1 MEFDEDVKAQLRTE
15 IERLL
20 GEFSLA
26 ASELTEKASKRVVWN
41 PPTDDIQ
48 LLFNHHVD
56 AVWAS
61 HVSKFSLLARS
72 IIESVNAQ
80 NFLVYGLSGRSLIEH
95 AAILRYYLSDRINPI
110 LERAIQ
116 EGTTSNQDLNQ
127 IFTMLDTLH
136 RGSYFDWAS
145 LLKGEVENL
154 KKRKKKDLP
163 AQVRVGDSIR
173 SWQEEIPSIGI
184 LYGLFSDL
192 VHPNVG
198 TNLLVMNQWRDG
210 IGYGG
215 EGGRPFGMD
224 IFERTMPG
232 LAMVMNRARD
242 LLNALLLLRLP
253 EEASQ
258 ED

>member
-1 MEFDEDVKAQLRTE
+1 MEFDEGIRRQVRAKVA
-15 IERLL
+15 RLL
-20 GEFSLA
+20 GDFSLA
-26 ASELTEKASKRVVWN
+26 VSELNEKASHQVVWN
-41 PPTDDIQ
+41 PPTDDVQ
-48 LLFNHHVD
+48 VLFNHHVD

-61 HVSKFSLLARS
+61 HVSKFFLLARS
-72 IIESVNAQ
+72 IVESVNGQ

-95 AAILRYYLSDRINPI
+95 TAILRYYLSERINPI
-110 LERAIQ
+110 LKRAIR
-116 EGTTSNQDLNQ
+116 EGKTSNQDLNE

-145 LLKGEVENL
+145 FLTGKVENL

-163 AQVRVGDSIR
+163 DQVGVGDSIR

-192 VHPNVG
+192 VHPNIG

-215 EGGRPFGMD
+215 EGGKSFGIK
-224 IFERTMPG
+224 IFEMTLPG
-232 LAMVMNRARD
+232 LAVVMNRARD

-253 EEASQ
+253 ETAGQ
-258 ED
+258 